1 MRHPTIVRLRRKA
14 ILGLRPLKVQF
25 FGHEAH
31 VHEAVQGTSLLVA
44 LLLIWD
50 CLCDLGFFWHEAVII
65 CSGLDCGQ

>member
-31 VHEAVQGTSLLVA
+31 MHEAFQDTSLFVA
-44 LLLIWD
+44 LLV
-50 CLCDLGFFWHEAVII
+50 DLGLFV
-65 CSGLDCGQ
+65 